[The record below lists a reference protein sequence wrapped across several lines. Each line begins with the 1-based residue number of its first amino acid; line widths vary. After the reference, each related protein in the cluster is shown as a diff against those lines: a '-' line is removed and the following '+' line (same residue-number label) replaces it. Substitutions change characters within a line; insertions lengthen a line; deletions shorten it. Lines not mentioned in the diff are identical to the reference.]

1 MHGERDA
8 EDARLLEVGSHA
20 ELIAAYYDVV
30 VGRCVARL
38 RWPRGY
44 DAAQDV
50 FERLVRELRR
60 GKTYSVPYRVVV
72 NKVVDWTIKEHLAD
86 EPIGPLPQRWEP
98 VAPDELDQAIG
109 DHDLMSLFATLPERA
124 RDVCRLRYVL
134 GLGVDQIAER
144 LGIQEN
150 AVHQAL
156 WRGHQKLKESLASG

>member
-1 MHGERDA
+1 MHDERDA
-8 EDARLLEVGSHA
+8 EDLRLLEAGCHA
-20 ELIAAYYDVV
+20 ELLAAYHDVV

-50 FERLVRELRR
+50 FERLLTELRK
-60 GKTYSVPYRVVV
+60 GKTYPVPYRVVV
-72 NKVVDWTIKEHLAD
+72 HKVVDWTIKEHLAG
-86 EPIGPLPQRWEP
+86 EPVGPLPDGWEP
-98 VAPDELDQAIG
+98 VAPDELDEAIG

-124 RDVCRLRYVL
+124 GDVCRLRYLL

-156 WRGHQKLKESLASG
+156 WRGHQKLKESVASG